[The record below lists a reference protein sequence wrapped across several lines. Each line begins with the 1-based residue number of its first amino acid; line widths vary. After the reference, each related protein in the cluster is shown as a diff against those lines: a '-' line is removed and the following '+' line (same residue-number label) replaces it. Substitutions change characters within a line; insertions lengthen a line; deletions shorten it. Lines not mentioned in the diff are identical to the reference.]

1 MTDGLQVATPAA
13 SSELAVRTEAR
24 RAAETADRSAAQRS
38 ALGQFFTPAPIA
50 SLLAGMFDPPAGPT
64 RVLDPGAGVGS
75 LTAALVDRA
84 MVAGW
89 AVGLDVTAVEVDRDL
104 LGALTA
110 TLHECTQVSSSV
122 TARAVSAD
130 FVEWACQRLDGGL
143 FAPPH
148 RGFDLAILNPPY
160 QKLATSSA
168 VRRMLSGVGIEVT
181 NLYAAFVALA
191 LALLNPGG
199 QLVAITPRSFCN
211 GPYFRAFRRELIES
225 SALRRIHLF
234 EARDKAFR
242 DTGVLQENVVVHLV
256 KGAPQAAVTIST
268 SPGSGE
274 EDVHEERVPFA
285 HVVRP
290 DDPDAFIR
298 IISGDPAVAVATRMA
313 GLECSLS
320 GAGAA
325 VSTGRVVDFRVREH
339 LRESVD
345 HGTVPLL
352 YPHHLRA
359 GRVQLEGPRR
369 KKPAAIAV
377 NRTTQKMLLPAGNY
391 VLVKRFSSKEER
403 RRVVAAVLEI
413 DALGSAEVAVENHVN
428 VFHRDGTGLP
438 LDLAWGIAAYLN
450 TTAVDVFFRQ
460 FNGHTQVNAT
470 DLRSLN
476 YPTMGQ
482 LETLGAAARETEH
495 TQAAIDALFDRY
507 VPAAA
512 RWPQVVGDRLDT
524 TQVARL
530 LGVSRQ
536 ALAKRQHTG
545 SLLGFGKRTQAG
557 ASRSQVVGVMPWA
570 RSSTLRTFSVGVL
583 GRLSTTST

>member
-1 MTDGLQVATPAA
+1 MSHAWYKLGIMTDGLQVATPAGA
-13 SSELAVRTEAR
+13 SELAVRTEAR
-24 RAAETADRSAAQRS
+24 RAAQTAGRSAAQRS

-50 SLLAGMFDPPAGPT
+50 SLLAGMFDPPVGPA

-75 LTAALVDRA
+75 LAAALVDRA
-84 MVAGW
+84 VVEEWGG
-89 AVGLDVTAVEVDRDL
+89 GLDVTAVEVDGDL
-104 LGALTA
+104 VGALTE
-110 TLHECTQVSSSV
+110 TLRECAQVSSSI
-122 TARAVSAD
+122 TARVVSAD
-130 FVEWACQRLDGGL
+130 FVEWACQRLEGGL
-143 FAPPH
+143 FAPYDG
-148 RGFDLAILNPPY
+148 GFDLAILNPPY

-168 VRRMLSGVGIEVT
+168 VRRMLSGAGIEVT

-191 LALLNPGG
+191 LGLLNPGG

-211 GPYFRAFRRELIES
+211 GPYFRAFRRELLKD
-225 SALRRIHLF
+225 SALRRVHLF

-268 SPGSGE
+268 SLGSGE
-274 EDVHEERVPFA
+274 EDVHEERVPFSR
-285 HVVRP
+285 VVRP

-298 IISGDPAVAVATRMA
+298 IVSGDPAVAAATRIA
-313 GLECSLS
+313 GLECSLP
-320 GAGAA
+320 GTGAA
-325 VSTGRVVDFRVREH
+325 VSTGRVVDFRVRQH
-339 LRESVD
+339 LRESVTG
-345 HGTVPLL
+345 GTVPLL

-359 GRVQLEGPRR
+359 GRVRLEGPRR
-369 KKPAAIAV
+369 KKPAALAV
-377 NRTTQKMLLPAGNY
+377 NSTTRRMLLPAGNY

-403 RRVVAAVLEI
+403 RRIVAAVLEI
-413 DALGSAEVAVENHVN
+413 GDLGFAEVAVENHVN

-450 TTAVDVFFRQ
+450 TTVVDTFFRQ

-507 VPAAA
+507 VPASGED
-512 RWPQVVGDRLDT
+512 Q
-524 TQVARL
+524 
-530 LGVSRQ
+530 
-536 ALAKRQHTG
+536 
-545 SLLGFGKRTQAG
+545 
-557 ASRSQVVGVMPWA
+557 
-570 RSSTLRTFSVGVL
+570 
-583 GRLSTTST
+583 

>member
-13 SSELAVRTEAR
+13 SASLAVRTEAR
-24 RAAETADRSAAQRS
+24 RVAETAGRSAAQRS

-50 SLLAGMFDPPAGPT
+50 SLLAGMFDPPQGPA

-84 MVAGW
+84 LVEDW
-89 AVGLDVTAVEVDRDL
+89 AIGFDVTAVEVDRDL
-104 LGALTA
+104 LGALTETLRDCAQAAPSIA
-110 TLHECTQVSSSV
+110 T
-122 TARAVSAD
+122 RAVPAD
-130 FVEWACQRLDGGL
+130 FVEWACRRLDGGL
-143 FAPPH
+143 FAPQDE
-148 RGFDLAILNPPY
+148 GFDLAILNPPY
-160 QKLATSSA
+160 KKLATSSA
-168 VRRMLSGVGIEVT
+168 VRRMLSRAGIEVT

-211 GPYFRAFRRELIES
+211 GPYFRAFRQ
-225 SALRRIHLF
+225 ALLENAAVCRIHLF

-268 SPGSGE
+268 SPGSGK

-285 HVVRP
+285 DVVRP

-298 IISGDPAVAVATRMA
+298 IISGDPAIAAATRMA
-313 GLECSLS
+313 GLECSL
-320 GAGAA
+320 AGTGLA

-339 LRESVD
+339 LRESAED
-345 HGTVPLL
+345 GTVPLI
-352 YPHHLRA
+352 YPHHLRS
-359 GRVQLEGPRR
+359 GRVRLEEPRR
-369 KKPAAIAV
+369 KKPAALAV
-377 NRTTQKMLLPAGNY
+377 NSITQKMLLPAGNY

-413 DALGSAEVAVENHVN
+413 DDPGAAEVAVENHVN

-450 TTAVDVFFRQ
+450 TTAVDMFFRQ

-476 YPTMGQ
+476 YPTLGQ
-482 LETLGAAARETEH
+482 LETLGAAARESEH
-495 TQAAIDALFDRY
+495 TQVAIDALFDRC
-507 VPAAA
+507 VPAPAE
-512 RWPQVVGDRLDT
+512 DR
-524 TQVARL
+524 
-530 LGVSRQ
+530 
-536 ALAKRQHTG
+536 
-545 SLLGFGKRTQAG
+545 
-557 ASRSQVVGVMPWA
+557 
-570 RSSTLRTFSVGVL
+570 
-583 GRLSTTST
+583 

>member
-1 MTDGLQVATPAA
+1 MSHAWYKLGTMADGLQVRERAA

-24 RAAETADRSAAQRS
+24 RAAETAGRSAVQRS

-50 SLLAGMFDPPAGPT
+50 SLLAGMFDPPEGPV

-84 MVAGW
+84 VVEAWAG
-89 AVGLDVTAVEVDRDL
+89 GLDVTAVEVDGDL
-104 LGALTA
+104 VGTLVD
-110 TLHECTQVSSSV
+110 TLHECEMISSSI
-122 TARAVSAD
+122 TARVVSAD
-130 FVEWACQRLDGGL
+130 FVEWACERLEGGL
-143 FAPPH
+143 FAPQH
-148 RGFDLAILNPPY
+148 QGFDLAILNPPY

-168 VRRMLSGVGIEVT
+168 ARRMLSGVGIEVT

-191 LALLNPGG
+191 LGLLNPGG

-211 GPYFRAFRRELIES
+211 GPYFRAFRRELLKD
-225 SALRRIHLF
+225 SALCRVHLF
-234 EARDKAFR
+234 EARNKAFR
-242 DTGVLQENVVVHLV
+242 DTGVLQENVVIHLV

-274 EDVHEERVPFA
+274 EDIHEERVPFA

-290 DDPDAFIR
+290 DDPDGFIR
-298 IISGDPAVAVATRMA
+298 IISGDPAVAAATRMV

-320 GAGAA
+320 GTGAA

-339 LRESVD
+339 LRESVTD
-345 HGTVPLL
+345 GTVPLL

-369 KKPAAIAV
+369 KKPAALAV
-377 NRTTQKMLLPAGNY
+377 NSVTQKMLLPAGNY

-403 RRVVAAVLEI
+403 RRIVAAVLET
-413 DALGSAEVAVENHVN
+413 DDLGSAEVAVENHVN

-450 TTAVDVFFRQ
+450 TTAVDMFFRQ

-476 YPTMGQ
+476 YPTRGQ
-482 LETLGAAARETEH
+482 LETLGAAARATEH
-495 TQAAIDALFDRY
+495 TQAALDALFDRL
-507 VPAAA
+507 VPA
-512 RWPQVVGDRLDT
+512 
-524 TQVARL
+524 
-530 LGVSRQ
+530 S
-536 ALAKRQHTG
+536 AKDQ
-545 SLLGFGKRTQAG
+545 
-557 ASRSQVVGVMPWA
+557 
-570 RSSTLRTFSVGVL
+570 
-583 GRLSTTST
+583 

>member
-1 MTDGLQVATPAA
+1 MSDCLQVATDVA
-13 SSELAVRTEAR
+13 STSLSARTEAR
-24 RAAETADRSAAQRS
+24 RVVETTDRSAAQRS

-50 SLLAGMFDPPAGPT
+50 SLLAGMFDPPEGPA

-84 MVAGW
+84 VVEGW
-89 AVGLDVTAVEVDRDL
+89 TVGLDVTAVEVDRDL
-104 LGALTA
+104 VGALTE
-110 TLHECTQVSSSV
+110 TLHECELAAPSI
-122 TARAVSAD
+122 TARAVSTD
-130 FVEWACQRLDGGL
+130 FVKWACRSLEGGL
-143 FAPPH
+143 FAPLDG
-148 RGFDLAILNPPY
+148 GFDLAILNPPY

-168 VRRMLSGVGIEVT
+168 VRPMLSRAGIEVT

-191 LALLNPGG
+191 LRLLSPGG

-211 GPYFRAFRRELIES
+211 GPYFRAFRRELLNN

-242 DTGVLQENVVVHLV
+242 DAGVLQENVVVHLV

-274 EDVHEERVPFA
+274 EDVQEERVPFT
-285 HVVRP
+285 HIVRP
-290 DDPDAFIR
+290 DDSDAFIR
-298 IISGDPAVAVATRMA
+298 IVSGDPDVAAATRMA

-320 GAGAA
+320 GTGAA

-339 LRESVD
+339 LRESVTD
-345 HGTVPLL
+345 GTVPLI
-352 YPHHLRA
+352 YPHHLRK
-359 GRVQLEGPRR
+359 GRVRLEEPRR
-369 KKPAAIAV
+369 RKPAALAV
-377 NRTTQKMLLPAGNY
+377 NSTTRKMLLPAGNY

-403 RRVVAAVLEI
+403 RRIVAAVLEV
-413 DALGSAEVAVENHVN
+413 DDVRDGEVAVENHVN
-428 VFHRDGTGLP
+428 VFHHDGTGLP

-450 TTAVDVFFRQ
+450 TTAVDAFFRQ

-495 TQAAIDALFDRY
+495 TQDAIDALFDRC
-507 VPAAA
+507 VPA
-512 RWPQVVGDRLDT
+512 
-524 TQVARL
+524 
-530 LGVSRQ
+530 
-536 ALAKRQHTG
+536 LAE
-545 SLLGFGKRTQAG
+545 
-557 ASRSQVVGVMPWA
+557 
-570 RSSTLRTFSVGVL
+570 
-583 GRLSTTST
+583 GR